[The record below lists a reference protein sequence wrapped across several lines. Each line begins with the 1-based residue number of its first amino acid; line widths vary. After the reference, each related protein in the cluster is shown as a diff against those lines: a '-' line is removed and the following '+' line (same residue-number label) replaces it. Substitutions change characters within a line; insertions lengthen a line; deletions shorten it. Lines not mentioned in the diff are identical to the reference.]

1 MNEQLFEFQATWS
14 KWFNLIRMKR
24 KLERIFQI
32 KWDKRFT
39 LLKLLHIIWICR
51 LNSNNS
57 NNLNEICINFFSS
70 WRWFYWKSRL
80 EYFKHHSN
88 ALLFWLFIFISTRFI
103 FICEGQKSNQT
114 NCWFKNID
122 EWYSS
127 IYSNWYI
134 CDQIISCFS
143 NFIFQ
148 WFYYCYHKLL
158 YSKVFLFIYKFFIF
172 LHFFLFKKLIG
183 EFMKF
188 F

>member
-1 MNEQLFEFQATWS
+1 MNEQLFEFQSTWS

-88 ALLFWLFIFISTRFI
+88 ALLFWLFIFITSQLVSFLSVKDKNLIRLIVDLKTSMNDTLRFI
-103 FICEGQKSNQT
+103 Q
-114 NCWFKNID
+114 ID
-122 EWYSS
+122 
-127 IYSNWYI
+127 
-134 CDQIISCFS
+134 ISV
-143 NFIFQ
+143 IR
-148 WFYYCYHKLL
+148 
-158 YSKVFLFIYKFFIF
+158 
-172 LHFFLFKKLIG
+172 
-183 EFMKF
+183 
-188 F
+188 

>member
-88 ALLFWLFIFISTRFI
+88 ALLFWLFIFITSQLVSFLSVKDKNLIRLIVDLKTSMNDTLRFI
-103 FICEGQKSNQT
+103 Q
-114 NCWFKNID
+114 ID
-122 EWYSS
+122 
-127 IYSNWYI
+127 
-134 CDQIISCFS
+134 ISV
-143 NFIFQ
+143 IR
-148 WFYYCYHKLL
+148 
-158 YSKVFLFIYKFFIF
+158 
-172 LHFFLFKKLIG
+172 
-183 EFMKF
+183 
-188 F
+188 